1 MVNFLTTFD
10 EIQEEA
16 VRLLSLRPCEIKK
29 LDAEIVINL
38 YCAFAKWVGSHIAE
52 YADKYNYPCYG
63 FRIERIHKYLGYC
76 SGKWITIDINSMFLS
91 EINLK
96 ELILHELTYVIHY
109 NYEPEFWN
117 QLVSNLNAENLLEE
131 GNKDHIFEVR
141 VNNYGVRLL
150 YDNGN
155 RVGVC
160 FQSKDAL
167 VRGIY
172 VNIDGYNLTHQQ
184 YIYKQLPRLGILWN
198 RIMDKNGNRRLLD
211 MSRLCDNGWH
221 LPLWDVWNKYFER
234 YGLFE
239 LNVPMCD
246 DIFRIKPFKK
256 LRLRNRGPHN

>member
-1 MVNFLTTFD
+1 MVNYLTTFD

-52 YADKYNYPCYG
+52 YAEKINYPCYG
-63 FRIERIHKYLGYC
+63 FRIERIHKSLGYC

-150 YDNGN
+150 YDNE
-155 RVGVC
+155 GV
-160 FQSKDAL
+160 S
-167 VRGIY
+167 
-172 VNIDGYNLTHQQ
+172 
-184 YIYKQLPRLGILWN
+184 
-198 RIMDKNGNRRLLD
+198 
-211 MSRLCDNGWH
+211 
-221 LPLWDVWNKYFER
+221 
-234 YGLFE
+234 
-239 LNVPMCD
+239 
-246 DIFRIKPFKK
+246 
-256 LRLRNRGPHN
+256 

>member
-63 FRIERIHKYLGYC
+63 FRIKRIHKYLGYC
-76 SGKWITIDINSMFLS
+76 SGGWIAIDINSMFLS

-117 QLVSNLNAENLLEE
+117 
-131 GNKDHIFEVR
+131 
-141 VNNYGVRLL
+141 
-150 YDNGN
+150 
-155 RVGVC
+155 
-160 FQSKDAL
+160 
-167 VRGIY
+167 
-172 VNIDGYNLTHQQ
+172 
-184 YIYKQLPRLGILWN
+184 
-198 RIMDKNGNRRLLD
+198 
-211 MSRLCDNGWH
+211 
-221 LPLWDVWNKYFER
+221 
-234 YGLFE
+234 
-239 LNVPMCD
+239 
-246 DIFRIKPFKK
+246 
-256 LRLRNRGPHN
+256 